1 MELSEAIATCIGS
14 ARLMRMLAVMSADR
28 LKEKVAEELQVA
40 PSGCIS
46 HQQRSLL
53 REEAVRESVCMVLS
67 EKAVLNMLQRAKATP
82 NSNTSSNNNNV
93 DSIQQSKLAA
103 AKANSKHCDD
113 EPAVT
118 VSAVTSSA
126 EQLKQAEQRGRRR
139 ASVLI
144 AQDQLQYD
152 IEQKQ
157 LAESNAN
164 RLTAAKLSAG
174 VTDLSKS
181 DMMMNTNSY
190 KCIVSADC
198 TLISPTQTSTTC
210 ISACEDY
217 CNDVHDD
224 DDAGNDSD
232 NDSVVR
238 VPTTD
243 FTSAAYDNNEKNVND
258 NNVGHDDE
266 YAGNDS
272 DSDSS
277 VVRTRTEAVAEDYE
291 NDEFN
296 ENCEQYDSNQ
306 HDAIDSTITNKKDNS
321 SSSAIANCNDANT
334 SLSAS
339 GRVRFHETV
348 VTAIHVTRNS
358 YAAHELLRLFYT
370 QDDLDSFQQEADEEE
385 SQLQQGEVVADET
398 GITANVNKPQ
408 SPKRH
413 TRVMSLDF
421 QDDDAG
427 DDNYNMNTD
436 HDHEHCDEVSLEFD
450 CDF

>member
-82 NSNTSSNNNNV
+82 SSNTNNNNV

-103 AKANSKHCDD
+103 AKANSKNCDE
-113 EPAVT
+113 EPAAVT

-152 IEQKQ
+152 IEQKR

-164 RLTAAKLSAG
+164 RLTSAKLSAG

-181 DMMMNTNSY
+181 DMMMNNNSY
-190 KCIVSADC
+190 KCIESADC

-210 ISACEDY
+210 ISDCED
-217 CNDVHDD
+217 CNDVLADN
-224 DDAGNDSD
+224 DAENDSD
-232 NDSVVR
+232 TDSVVR
-238 VPTTD
+238 VPTTINS
-243 FTSAAYDNNEKNVND
+243 TAYDNNENNVND

-266 YAGNDS
+266 HAGNDS

-296 ENCEQYDSNQ
+296 DSCEHHDNNQ
-306 HDAIDSTITNKKDNS
+306 HDAVDVITNSNKDNS
-321 SSSAIANCNDANT
+321 SSSAIANCDDANT

-370 QDDLDSFQQEADEEE
+370 QDDLDCFQQEADEEE
-385 SQLQQGEVVADET
+385 SQLQQGEVEQT
-398 GITANVNKPQ
+398 GATAAVNKPQ

-421 QDDDAG
+421 QEDDAG

>member
-1 MELSEAIATCIGS
+1 
-14 ARLMRMLAVMSADR
+14 
-28 LKEKVAEELQVA
+28 
-40 PSGCIS
+40 
-46 HQQRSLL
+46 
-53 REEAVRESVCMVLS
+53 
-67 EKAVLNMLQRAKATP
+67 VLNMLQRAKATP
-82 NSNTSSNNNNV
+82 SSNTNNNNV

-152 IEQKQ
+152 IEQKR

-164 RLTAAKLSAG
+164 RLTSAKLSAG

-181 DMMMNTNSY
+181 DMMMKNSY
-190 KCIVSADC
+190 KCIESADC

-210 ISACEDY
+210 ISDCEDY

-238 VPTTD
+238 VPTSDT
-243 FTSAAYDNNEKNVND
+243 TSAAYDEHDNVND

-266 YAGNDS
+266 QAGNDS

-277 VVRTRTEAVAEDYE
+277 VVRTRTEAAAEDYE

-306 HDAIDSTITNKKDNS
+306 HDAIDIITNKNKDI
-321 SSSAIANCNDANT
+321 SSSAIARCDDANT

-408 SPKRH
+408 SPKRY

>member
-1 MELSEAIATCIGS
+1 
-14 ARLMRMLAVMSADR
+14 MRMLAVMSADR

-82 NSNTSSNNNNV
+82 NSSNNNSSSV
-93 DSIQQSKLAA
+93 DGAQQPKLAA
-103 AKANSKHCDD
+103 STPNSKFCDD
-113 EPAVT
+113 EPAVL

-157 LAESNAN
+157 LAESNAT

-181 DMMMNTNSY
+181 DMMMNNNSY
-190 KCIVSADC
+190 NGIDSTDC
-198 TLISPTQTSTTC
+198 TLISPTQTSATC
-210 ISACEDY
+210 ISDCED
-217 CNDVHDD
+217 CNDVHAD
-224 DDAGNDSD
+224 DDAENDSD

-243 FTSAAYDNNEKNVND
+243 STEYDAND
-258 NNVGHDDE
+258 NVHDNEVHDDE
-266 YAGNDS
+266 HNGSNS

-277 VVRTRTEAVAEDYE
+277 VLRTRTEAVVEDYE

-296 ENCEQYDSNQ
+296 DFEQ
-306 HDAIDSTITNKKDNS
+306 HDDNEAIARATTKNKDNS
-321 SSSAIANCNDANT
+321 NSAIANCDETNT

-348 VTAIHVTRNS
+348 VTAVHVTRNS

-385 SQLQQGEVVADET
+385 SQLQQGEVTFDQT
-398 GITANVNKPQ
+398 GTTTAVDKPQ

-421 QDDDAG
+421 QGDDAC